1 MTKSSLAQAINTFYE
16 YLTLLG
22 TLKCVP
28 KRPSHAELRIGA
40 HPAKLPH
47 SLLPLNSRII
57 STRIITAI
65 TAINT
70 KKHNRY
76 EYSTTNPNT
85 LSITYK
91 FSHISIAAS
100 DPRRLET
107 KQASTIQAPKPCR
120 TTLISAAPS
129 SEVLVAKTTSEAGAL
144 NSVTRQ
150 RAICVSFLFLS

>member
-16 YLTLLG
+16 YLEMR
-22 TLKCVP
+22 P
-28 KRPSHAELRIGA
+28 KTAKSCRAPHRRPPRQTPSLS
-40 HPAKLPH
+40 PASEFTHYKVLVSSQP
-47 SLLPLNSRII
+47 SQP
-57 STRIITAI
+57 STQK
-65 TAINT
+65 N
-70 KKHNRY
+70 HNRY

-91 FSHISIAAS
+91 FSHLSIAAS

-120 TTLISAAPS
+120 TTLISAVPS
-129 SEVLVAKTTSEAGAL
+129 SEVPVARTSSEAGAL

-150 RAICVSFLFLS
+150 RAICCVSFLFLS